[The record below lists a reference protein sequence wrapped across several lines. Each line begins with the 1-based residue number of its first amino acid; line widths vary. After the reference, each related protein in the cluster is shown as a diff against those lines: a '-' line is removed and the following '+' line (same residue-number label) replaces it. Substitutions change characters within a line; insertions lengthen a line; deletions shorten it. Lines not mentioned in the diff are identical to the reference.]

1 MRCIFC
7 KQDSSS
13 SQSVEHIMPESIGS
27 KKRVL
32 PRGVVCDKCNNYFAC
47 EIEEPVLSHPSMRNI
62 RAWHQVPNK
71 RGKLPSLRGHIGG
84 TDVAVSFRRGHDGKL
99 EIEPE
104 RLRDQEHVTAE
115 WKDGL
120 PNGFL
125 FLIDME
131 PPKREMSRFLC
142 KMALETVAETFM
154 HGEGGTE
161 RIVDESYF
169 DNIRTYAR
177 YGNNFS
183 EWPYSQRRIYPD
195 TTLMRRPNTKKW
207 VPVGFGCTLFMTKRL
222 ETLFAFCF
230 YGTEFVL
237 NVGGPSIR
245 GYAEWLEDH
254 GHISP
259 MVERL
264 GCCLVTE
271 GEGQSQRH
279 YLHGDFTVRNGL
291 AFDKLHGYCP

>member
-1 MRCIFC
+1 
-7 KQDSSS
+7 
-13 SQSVEHIMPESIGS
+13 MPESIGS

-32 PRGVVCDKCNNYFAC
+32 PRGVVCDKCNNYFARK
-47 EIEEPVLSHPSMRNI
+47 IEEPVLSHPSMRNF

-71 RGKLPSLRGHIGG
+71 RRNIPSLRGHIGG
-84 TDVAVSFRRGHDGKL
+84 TDVAVGFRRGRDGNF

-104 RLRDQEHVTAE
+104 RLLEAEHVTAE
-115 WKDGL
+115 LKAGL

-125 FLIDME
+125 FLIEMD

-142 KMALETVAETFM
+142 RMALETFAEIFVQD
-154 HGEGGTE
+154 EGSLE
-161 RIVDESYF
+161 IIVDGNFF

-183 EWPYSQRRIYPD
+183 EWAYSQRRIYPEN
-195 TTLMRRPNTKKW
+195 TFMRHPETNEW
-207 VPVGFGCTLFMTKRL
+207 VPVGFGCSFFRTKRL

-230 YGTEFVL
+230 YGIEFVI
-237 NVGGPSIR
+237 NAGGPSIR
-245 GYAEWLEDH
+245 GYEEWLKDH

-264 GCCLVTE
+264 GCRFVTE
-271 GEGQSQRH
+271 GEGRTQQHS
-279 YLHGDFTVRNGL
+279 LHGDFIIQNGI